1 MNGDSFFSATSY
13 IASFQKPERYLRD
26 PELRAGRV
34 ERPHGGPLR
43 PMDGGGFASV
53 FRVVSADGRK
63 SWAVKCFLRPTA
75 ELSDRY
81 RAIEARLAD
90 VGDYWKVGF
99 GYDPEGLFHLPE
111 NRWVPVLKMTWVNG
125 TRLIPWL
132 EDRLGDAAAL
142 RRMALEFTNVI
153 GSLER
158 AGIAHGDLQH
168 GNIIVV
174 AGDRIRLVDYDG
186 MYVPALKGFRMPEC
200 GVPHYQPP
208 DRGER
213 GYFGPAADR
222 FSARVIRLGIRA
234 VAADPGLWDRLHE
247 TDGEYLILRNTDF
260 AEPERSEALRL
271 LRGSGDPWVRAE
283 TAQLLRDLT
292 TDPELIPSLSPLDL
306 AGPVP
311 RVAGLPVWM
320 RTAGQQVPWTPA
332 SPDVTAAD
340 GTPVF
345 QDVPG
350 TAAPGGPATE
360 HGVEHGI
367 EHGAGRPAAESPVQ
381 EPEATPLPVDPL
393 ADDTGEH
400 LRHGYTVGGTPA
412 KSSGGGGVAV
422 AVCLIAAVVILVLFL
437 IF

>member
-260 AEPERSEALRL
+260 AEPDRSGRSACCAAAAT
-271 LRGSGDPWVRAE
+271 RGSARRPRSCCGTSRPTPSSSRPSARWTSPVRCRGWPGFRRGCGPPGSRCRGRRP
-283 TAQLLRDLT
+283 LRT
-292 TDPELIPSLSPLDL
+292 SPQRTGHRRSRTSPAPPCR
-306 AGPVP
+306 AGPP
-311 RVAGLPVWM
+311 QS
-320 RTAGQQVPWTPA
+320 TAR
-332 SPDVTAAD
+332 DVRRRRRARSRSRRRPPTGRSARGRHRGTSAARIH
-340 GTPVF
+340 
-345 QDVPG
+345 
-350 TAAPGGPATE
+350 GG
-360 HGVEHGI
+360 
-367 EHGAGRPAAESPVQ
+367 R
-381 EPEATPLPVDPL
+381 
-393 ADDTGEH
+393 DTGEVE
-400 LRHGYTVGGTPA
+400 RR
-412 KSSGGGGVAV
+412 GGVAV